1 MNSEK
6 AEPTNAI
13 RVLVAD
19 DEPNI
24 VELLATSLKF
34 AGFQVMSASDGREA
48 YELALVN
55 EFDILILDVM
65 MPHFDGFTVIQKLR
79 QLNVNTPVIF
89 LTARDSL
96 SDKVRGLTLG
106 ADDYLTKPF
115 SLEELVVRVR
125 TVLRRAGI
133 SETEDAPI
141 LRFQDIELNEQTYT
155 VTKAGKEVALSPTEF
170 KLLRYFMSNP
180 GQVLSKAQILDHV
193 WNYDFS
199 GDANV
204 VESYVSYLRR
214 KIDNKEP
221 RLLHT
226 VRGFGYILRAP

>member
-1 MNSEK
+1 MSNENADS
-6 AEPTNAI
+6 TNAI

-34 AGFQVMSASDGREA
+34 AGFQVTTASDGREA
-48 YELALVN
+48 YELALIN

-79 QLNVNTPVIF
+79 QMNVETPVIF

-115 SLEELVVRVR
+115 SLEELVVRAR
-125 TVLRRAGI
+125 TVLRRVSPADSDGGQV
-133 SETEDAPI
+133 
-141 LRFQDIELNEQTYT
+141 LRFEDIELNEQTYT
-155 VTKAGKEVALSPTEF
+155 VTKAGKEVSLSPTEY

-214 KIDNKEP
+214 KIDKKEP

-226 VRGFGYILRAP
+226 VRGFGYILRTP